1 MPVTISTN
9 FNTGANFGFDV
20 GWRAAGL
27 GIHDLH
33 CAGAYATY
41 ANGANGAIG
50 ACPIYARFGILNTE
64 RFAYRIPKRAA
75 GARIEALRSFRI
87 PYSVP

>member
-33 CAGAYATY
+33 CAGAYADLRQWCQWCHWCLSDLREIRDLEY
-41 ANGANGAIG
+41 RAL
-50 ACPIYARFGILNTE
+50 RLQNTE
-64 RFAYRIPKRAA
+64 K
-75 GARIEALRSFRI
+75 S
-87 PYSVP
+87 SWCSH